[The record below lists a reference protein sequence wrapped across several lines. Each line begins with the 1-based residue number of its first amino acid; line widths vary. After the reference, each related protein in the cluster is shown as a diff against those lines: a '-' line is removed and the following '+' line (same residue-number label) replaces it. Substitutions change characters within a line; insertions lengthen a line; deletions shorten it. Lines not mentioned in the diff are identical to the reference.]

1 MEVPH
6 DFCRISEIKG
16 FKVVSYEYTEPIG
29 KEKFCP
35 NCRQWLDINDFYID
49 NYRPTVA
56 GESDNHK
63 AYCKKCDNAKRKER
77 RTRGDQSVP
86 TKAEKETA

>member
-16 FKVVSYEYTEPIG
+16 IKVISYEDVG
-29 KEKFCP
+29 FLGREKFCP
-35 NCRQWLDINDFYID
+35 NCRRWFDITEFSRD
-49 NYRPTVA
+49 NYNGDRRC
-56 GESDNHK
+56 
-63 AYCKKCDNAKRKER
+63 YCKQCDDAKRKR
-77 RTRGDQSVP
+77 RRAREKQSVS